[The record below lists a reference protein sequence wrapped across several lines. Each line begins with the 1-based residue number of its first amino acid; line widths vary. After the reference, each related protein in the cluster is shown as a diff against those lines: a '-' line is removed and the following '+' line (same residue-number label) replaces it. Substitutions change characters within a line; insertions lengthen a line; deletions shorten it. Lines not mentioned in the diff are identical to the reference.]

1 MEPNKNRTELNSEQR
16 EAAFCTENAVVAA
29 GAGSGKTMVL
39 ANRFAWLVTGKNCS
53 VEEILTLT
61 FTRKAAA
68 QMYRRIHSLLA
79 EIAAEDTGI
88 RGERARQALGKFT
101 RARIQT
107 LDSYS
112 AALVKQ
118 AAPRYGIS
126 PAFTVDEERCRRLA
140 IEEALPFLISRRH
153 HPAIERLYAQQ
164 GPEGIAHSVLAEA
177 VFNYSHIDN
186 APRFIEDVKKQFE
199 VVRTGWEKERG
210 NILRQLNKLA
220 DMAFDNKELLPG
232 LCPLMNRFKNQEI
245 FFPVKEDLHGYFHF
259 LLEVPPGSAVLSAE
273 SHPIQGSITG
283 ILEYLAEINGLNLRK
298 GIRQNNPAKE
308 LIKELRGMF
317 GEFSSLAV
325 FCLQAGIILSV
336 MSLLDDLQRRYLDKK
351 RAEGVLTF
359 DDVGRLARTILLEQH
374 DIRQSEKE
382 NFKAIMI
389 DEFQDNN
396 ELQKDL
402 LFLLAEKNELM
413 NTGVPAA
420 KDLSAGKLF
429 FVGDE
434 KQSIYRFRG
443 ADVSVF
449 RKLKDELHSRNL
461 PLRKNYR
468 SAPLLI
474 GAFNAI
480 FGGGPF
486 DPEGNQNPP
495 EYPPVFAANPGLPL
509 FEAAYTSLQAGKG
522 GGGKLTICIHGKK
535 NEDDTETGEAAHT
548 QVPAVLP
555 AVENEARFV
564 AERIQRLLGEID
576 ENGAPKYQPGDI
588 AILFRSRS
596 PQHLFEK
603 HLRQLNIPYASE
615 NMNGFFHGGPVNDIM
630 SVLRLAAYPLDR
642 AAYAEMLR
650 SPFAGVSLPG
660 LAVCLSVPASGESP
674 QPFDDRP
681 LPLLSGSDQC
691 KYRHGQNIY
700 NIIREKAACE
710 SVSSLVSELWYN
722 QGYRYETEWNSQT
735 LVYRELYDYLFH
747 LAAQA
752 DAENRGLAAFTAS
765 MQSLRDSGGGL
776 HDIEIPLE
784 HSGAV
789 HLLTV
794 HKSKGLEFPVVFL
807 CCCDRHSQRSGGDDI
822 FDTGSTGITFNPP
835 LPPNCRSISN
845 VKRNFFGER
854 SLAEEKMKKTA
865 ELRRL
870 LYVGMTRAEK
880 ELYLSGCLGIENESG
895 SADFSQRLKQYVDEK
910 MNRNTGVNPIPGDT
924 ILDND
929 SFFGLCLPALA
940 SRIPP
945 EGLAGGGSFF
955 DIEAIPVYQEEYIRE
970 SENRDAVFS
979 NDQDGLNAFFAEA
992 EPFYLNAEVIST
1004 PFLRN
1009 NHLTPTSLRIPDSA
1023 PGEASIT
1030 GGETPGPGGREQFKV
1045 SGEFSGD
1052 DASDVFEKVD
1062 SLLCRYADREDSGGG
1077 KFNWGGFGTIAHICA
1092 NALLSGIEAVIPPSL
1107 ASLLDPE
1114 AASAFLEA
1122 GKELAVRFVRSPL
1135 GVIAKNAK
1143 LRKNEFPF
1151 RTIMHDSAGNEFFTS
1166 GTIDLLFEDEDTI
1179 HVVDFKTDSKED
1191 PSGHAVQ
1198 MACYYRAAFDLFA
1211 EPSRKKCQIWLY
1223 YLRSG
1228 HAVEMTKKV
1237 KTLNLER
1244 IISG

>member
-39 ANRFAWLVTGKNCS
+39 ANRFAWLVTGRNCS
-53 VEEILTLT
+53 VDEILTLT

-79 EIAAEDTGI
+79 EIAAEDTGK
-88 RGERARQALGKFT
+88 RGERARQALDHFT
-101 RARIQT
+101 SARIQT

-140 IEEALPFLISRRH
+140 IEEALPFLISHRH
-153 HPAIERLYAQQ
+153 HPAVERLYAQK

-177 VFNYSHIDN
+177 IFNYSHIDN
-186 APRFIEDVKKQFE
+186 PPRFITDVKKQFGA
-199 VVRTGWEKERG
+199 VLAGWEKQRDH
-210 NILRQLNKLA
+210 ILKHLYRIA
-220 DMAFDNKELLPG
+220 DMVLDNGELLPA
-232 LCPLMNRFKNQEI
+232 LNPLMNRFKNQEI
-245 FFPVKEDLHGYFHF
+245 YFPVREDLHGYFDF
-259 LLEVPPGSAVLSAE
+259 LTGVPPISAAPSAE
-273 SHPIQGSITG
+273 SHPLQASI
-283 ILEYLAEINGLNLRK
+283 IDVLEFLAEINGLNLRK
-298 GIRQNNPAKE
+298 GVRQNNPAKAM
-308 LIKELRGMF
+308 IKELRVMF

-325 FCLQAGIILSV
+325 FCLQAGLVLSV
-336 MSLLDDLQRRYLDKK
+336 MSLLGDLQQRYLDKK

-359 DDVGRLARTILLEQH
+359 DDVGRLARTILLEQR
-374 DIRQSEKE
+374 DIRQNEKE
-382 NFKAIMI
+382 TFRAIMI

-420 KDLSAGKLF
+420 QDLAAGKLF

-449 RKLKDELHSRNL
+449 RKLKNELQSRNL
-461 PLRKNYR
+461 PLKKNYR

-480 FGGGPF
+480 FGGGQF

-495 EYPPVFAANPGLPL
+495 DYPPVFAANPVLPL
-509 FEAAYTSLQAGKG
+509 FEASYTGLQAGTSG
-522 GGGKLTICIHGKK
+522 EGKLTICILGKK
-535 NEDDTETGEAAHT
+535 DRDDSETGGAEYAQAM
-548 QVPAVLP
+548 LP
-555 AVENEARFV
+555 LVENEARFV
-564 AERIQRLLGEID
+564 AERILRLLGETG
-576 ENGAPKYQPGDI
+576 ENGGPKYRPDDI

-615 NMNGFFHGGPVNDIM
+615 NLNGFFHGGPVNDIM

-650 SPFAGVSLPG
+650 SPFAGVSLTG
-660 LAVCLSVPASGESP
+660 LAVCLSVPQSGESP
-674 QPFDDRP
+674 RPFDDGP
-681 LPLLSGSDQC
+681 LPLLSAGDQC
-691 KYRHGQNIY
+691 KYLHGKKIY
-700 NIIREKAACE
+700 NIIREKAASE
-710 SVSSLVSELWYN
+710 SVSALVSELWYN

-747 LAAQA
+747 LAARA
-752 DAENRGLAAFTAS
+752 DAENKGLAAFTAS
-765 MQSLRDSGGGL
+765 MQSLRDSGSGL

-807 CCCDRHSQRSGGDDI
+807 CCCDKHSQRSGGDDI
-822 FDTGSTGITFNPP
+822 FDTGGTGITFNPP
-835 LPPNCRSISN
+835 LPPNCFSIAN
-845 VKRNFFGER
+845 VKRNFFWEQ

-880 ELYLSGCLGIENESG
+880 ELYLSGCLDIENESG
-895 SADFSQRLKQYVDEK
+895 SADFSLRLKQYVDEK
-910 MNRNTGVNPIPGDT
+910 TAKNAGVNPIPGDA

-929 SFFGLCLPALA
+929 TFFGLCLPALA
-940 SRIPP
+940 PRIPA
-945 EGLAGGGSFF
+945 EGLAAEKSFF
-955 DIEAIPVYQEEYIRE
+955 NIEEIPVYHEQEIRE
-970 SENRDAVFS
+970 SENRNAVFS
-979 NDQDGLNAFFAEA
+979 NDQRGLNAFFAEA

-1009 NHLTPTSLRIPDSA
+1009 NHLTPTSIRIPDTPPAEEGGS
-1023 PGEASIT
+1023 
-1030 GGETPGPGGREQFKV
+1030 GGEIPDPGGRDLFKI
-1045 SGEFSGD
+1045 SEEFSGD
-1052 DASDVFEKVD
+1052 DASDVFNKVD
-1062 SLLCRYADREDSGGG
+1062 LLLCRYAEREDSGGG

-1107 ASLLDPE
+1107 ASLLAPE
-1114 AASAFLEA
+1114 EAETFLEA
-1122 GKELAVRFVRSPL
+1122 GKELAARFVRSPL
-1135 GVIAKNAK
+1135 GVIAKRAR

-1151 RTIMHDSAGNEFFTS
+1151 RTIMRDSAGNEFFTS

-1191 PSGHAVQ
+1191 SGCHAAQ
-1198 MACYYRAAFDLFA
+1198 MACYYRAASGLFA
-1211 EPSRKKCQIWLY
+1211 EPSKKKCRIWLY

-1237 KTLNLER
+1237 KTVNLER
-1244 IISG
+1244 VISG